1 MNISKNQIWVL
12 IGIVAIGVIALV
24 SDVKVKIEVGTED
37 YANYDECYFK
47 EVLKCPGGLGDSC
60 GSGAHYYCETL
71 ELPEFEPKE

>member
-24 SDVKVKIEVGTED
+24 SDVEVKIEVGTED